1 MKMLICR
8 WYNWRKLMMWVSSTM
23 DGNRQVGKW
32 LVVECKALKWA
43 KMNNGP
49 PKAHLDESPWHMR
62 WLWHHIHNYDDCKI
76 DEIQMHKMH
85 EQMGWVIWCPH
96 LLHEV
101 LKYDPFWHWIENV
114 CHVQLKNN
122 QVRVKVQSA
131 LDVVDYY
138 LRTTFSCNSKLVWG
152 KMCYK
157 NFVELKSFVGLW
169 VDTMLTLL

>member
-23 DGNRQVGKW
+23 DGNKQVGKW
-32 LVVECKALKWA
+32 LIVKCKALKWA

-49 PKAHLDESPWHMR
+49 PKNHLDESLWHMG

-96 LLHEV
+96 SLHEV
-101 LKYDPFWHWIENV
+101 FEIWPF
-114 CHVQLKNN
+114 
-122 QVRVKVQSA
+122 
-131 LDVVDYY
+131 
-138 LRTTFSCNSKLVWG
+138 
-152 KMCYK
+152 
-157 NFVELKSFVGLW
+157 
-169 VDTMLTLL
+169 LTLNWKRLPRPIEKQPSRGESPRCIWCCGLLFHNHL